1 MVKTVLISG
10 GAGFLGSHLC
20 KRFCAE
26 GFRVIALDDLSS
38 GSIQNL
44 TSLQNDPLF
53 AFIES
58 DITKPIDIPADIILN
73 FACPAS
79 PPRYQSDPIKTFK
92 TSIFGTYNLLELAR
106 NYNSLFLQASTS
118 EIYGSPLQHPQTES
132 YWGNVN
138 PIGIR
143 SCYDEGKR
151 AAETLCH
158 DYLWKKNVKT
168 KIIRIFN
175 TYGPYMDMYDGR
187 VVSNF
192 IVQAL
197 QQKPLHMYGD
207 GKSTRSFCYVD
218 DLIEGIFKFTVD
230 PSSHSGPV
238 NLGNP
243 DEITLK
249 KLAEEIIKLTETTS
263 QIIHQDRPSD
273 DPQRRCP
280 DISLAKKLLN
290 WYPGTSLQEGLLKTI
305 QYFSS
310 LLSNKNHDHGIQEQR

>member
-1 MVKTVLISG
+1 MVQTVLISG

-20 KRFCAE
+20 KRFCDE
-26 GFRVIALDDLSS
+26 GYRVIALDDLSS

-44 TSLQNDPLF
+44 ASLQNDPFF

-58 DITKPIDIPADIILN
+58 DITKPIDIPVHIILN

-92 TSIFGTYNLLELAR
+92 TSVFGTYNLLELAR
-106 NYNSLFLQASTS
+106 NYDALFLQASTS

-158 DYLWKKNVKT
+158 DYSWKKNLKT
-168 KIIRIFN
+168 KIVRIFN
-175 TYGPYMDMYDGR
+175 TYGPNMDIYDGR

-197 QQKPLHMYGD
+197 LQKPLYMYGN

-218 DLIEGIFKFTVD
+218 DLVDGIFKFTVE
-230 PSSHSGPV
+230 PSNHQGPI

-243 DEITLK
+243 HEITLQE
-249 KLAEEIIKLTETTS
+249 LAKEIITLTKTTS
-263 QIIHQDRPSD
+263 QVIYQDRPSD
-273 DPQRRCP
+273 DPERRCP
-280 DISLAKKLLN
+280 DIRLAKELLD
-290 WYPGTSLQEGLLKTI
+290 WTPAISLEEGLSKTI
-305 QYFSS
+305 QYFDL
-310 LLSNKNHDHGIQEQR
+310 LLSNEKTDYRARECR